1 MKLKLCCTLVISMS
15 VFLVSCRDQETII
28 ENNAPNVKQDL
39 TSQLKKDSVF
49 SFETEPKDP
58 PIKGTHWRITK

>member
-1 MKLKLCCTLVISMS
+1 MS